1 MTKHILTIAL
11 FALAST
17 FVPANAGSTTDQSNG
32 SMLLTQPRTVVQSGE
47 VEEDKK
53 GSTASKLNKLMQGP
67 KACCGAI
74 AGVTLGVPVRVVRD
88 VSHESKRMSGQL
100 YDDFSPSAGAN
111 DHPGTCA
118 RGVGTMMGMLYGVPS
133 GIILGTIHGTS
144 RGIDAGFKKPFT
156 KESVSLTDPK

>member
-11 FALAST
+11 FTLATT
-17 FVPANAGSTTDQSNG
+17 FVPAHAGSTSDQSNG
-32 SMLLTQPRTVVQSGE
+32 SMLLTQPRPVVQSGE

-53 GSTASKLNKLMQGP
+53 SSTTSKLGKLIQGP

-88 VSHESKRMSGQL
+88 VSHESKRMTGQL
-100 YDDFSPSAGAN
+100 YDDFSPSAGAA
-111 DHPGTCA
+111 DRPDTST
-118 RGVGTMMGMLYGVPS
+118 RSVGTMIGMLYGVPS
-133 GIILGTIHGTS
+133 GIILGTIHGTT
-144 RGIDAGFKKPFT
+144 RGLEASLKKPFS